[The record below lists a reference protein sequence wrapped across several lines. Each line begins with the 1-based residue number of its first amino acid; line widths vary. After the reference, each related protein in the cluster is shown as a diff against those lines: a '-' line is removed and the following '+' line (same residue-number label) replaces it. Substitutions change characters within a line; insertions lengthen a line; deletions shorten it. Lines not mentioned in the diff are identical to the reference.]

1 MEKKEVTVTA
11 GSYKV
16 SKTYDGTTNA
26 GTATGELNVTGILSA
41 DSGVTVKVTPVAYTS
56 ANVGGQTS
64 MNVSIALDGTGK
76 DNYKIKNGA
85 TTVSVPCEVTKQC

>member
-41 DSGVTVKVTPVAYTS
+41 DSGVTVKVTP
-56 ANVGGQTS
+56 GCLHQRQC
-64 MNVSIALDGTGK
+64 
-76 DNYKIKNGA
+76 GA
-85 TTVSVPCEVTKQC
+85 ARPA

>member
-1 MEKKEVTVTA
+1 MTA
-11 GSYKV
+11 RP
-16 SKTYDGTTNA
+16 TQ

-76 DNYKIKNGA
+76 DNYKIKNM
-85 TTVSVPCEVTKQC
+85 VQLLFLFPVRSPRQC